1 MTQPDTDKGLQID
14 LILQSLHTQYI
25 GKELIYFEST
35 DSTNVQAS
43 ILGTKGAENGTT
55 VVTEKQTQGKGRMG
69 RTWISPVNSNLYFS
83 ILLRPPTSPQAASWI
98 PLVAGVALAKGIS
111 GYTGLSAKIKW
122 PNDLL
127 IGKKKFGG
135 ILIETHIVS
144 NRIHYLV
151 LGVGLNVNMTRFPE
165 EIAPF
170 ATSLKKELGHP
181 CHREPLLV
189 HLLEELE
196 KQLQDFYESGPEKTS
211 GNWIQLSD
219 TIGKEVTVTLGNQSI
234 KGKAINLDPHG
245 GLILE
250 KRDGTKT
257 TILTGDVV
265 QLRTDVLNRK

>member
-1 MTQPDTDKGLQID
+1 MSELDSDRGLQID
-14 LILQSLHTQYI
+14 LILQSLRTRYI

-55 VVTEKQTQGKGRMG
+55 VVTDKQTQGKGRMG
-69 RTWISPVNSNLYFS
+69 RTWISPANTNLYFS
-83 ILLRPPTSPQAASWI
+83 ILLRPPTSPQTASWI

-111 GYTGLSAKIKW
+111 AYTGLLAKIKW
-122 PNDLL
+122 PNDLI

-151 LGVGLNVNMTRFPE
+151 LGVGINVNMTQFPE

-189 HLLEELE
+189 QLLQEIE
-196 KQLQDFYESGPEKTS
+196 KRLQEFYESGPEKTS

-219 TIGKEVTVTLGNQSI
+219 TIGKEVTVTLGNQII
-234 KGKAINLDPHG
+234 KGKAIDLDQHG

-250 KRDGTKT
+250 KSDRTKT
-257 TILTGDVV
+257 TVLTGDVIH
-265 QLRTDVLNRK
+265 LRNE